1 MHAVQPEYRPVLQFL
16 QQVSPCRGTNKF
28 FFLNKKCFKLE
39 KFFQTSQKKIFQ
51 HTTVA
56 IFSTPNFSAWVVHRY
71 MKTMQ
76 NVWPIVLASL

>member
-1 MHAVQPEYRPVLQFL
+1 MQSRLNIDRFFNF
-16 QQVSPCRGTNKF
+16 CNKF
-28 FFLNKKCFKLE
+28 LLVE
-39 KFFQTSQKKIFQ
+39 AQTSSFFKTKNALNWKSFFKQVQKKIFQ